1 MLSLPFVIART
12 TFLESVRQ
20 PITFILVGLSAVL
33 MILLTAATGFTLSF
47 SESGEVSG
55 DNKLLL
61 DFGLAT
67 VLALAV
73 LLAGFIATA
82 TMSRE
87 IENKTVMTIVSK
99 PVPRPALVIGKWLGV
114 TVAQLLVVAT
124 MLFFLLLAIRHTVMS
139 TAADVID
146 QPVWVFGCSAIFFSV
161 AIGVWGSYFYG
172 WSFPQT
178 ATLALYPLVFL
189 AYFLVLIFSKKWEVQ
204 PLYRDLKPQ
213 IIVACFAL
221 LLSMPVLTA
230 IAVAASC
237 RLGQV
242 MTIVVCFGI
251 FVVGMASTSVI
262 GRYAVIND
270 PIGEVIEFTPTL
282 QRMESMR
289 NPGDTATITAPSGFR
304 IQPKVGQPLYFAASP
319 NGVDAPVSFAQPPF
333 PPPTGAIKANGLEPN
348 AYNEPALVVTSVNDR
363 RLSVMTVGRGEDT
376 LSIARVPRKGD
387 YLFLT
392 PTRYSV
398 PALIAWGV
406 IPNLQFYWLLDA
418 VNQNQP
424 VPPEHI
430 GLVALYSITQVS
442 VFLSLAVVLFQRRD
456 VG

>member
-20 PITFILVGLSAVL
+20 PITFILVGLSAIL

-87 IENKTVMTIVSK
+87 IENRTVMTIVSK
-99 PVPRPALVIGKWLGV
+99 PVPRPALVIGKWIGV
-114 TVAQLLVVAT
+114 TVAQLICVTIMLVF
-124 MLFFLLLAIRHTVMS
+124 MLLAIRHTVMS
-139 TAADVID
+139 TAADIID
-146 QPVWVFGCSAIFFSV
+146 QPVWIFGSAAILLAV
-161 AIGVWGSYFYG
+161 AVGVWGSFFYG

-178 ATLALYPLVFL
+178 TTLALFPLIIL
-189 AYFLVLIFSKKWEVQ
+189 AYVLVLMFSKHWDVQ
-204 PLYRDLKPQ
+204 PLLRDYKPQ
-213 IIVACFAL
+213 IVVACIAL
-221 LLSMPVLTA
+221 LLAMPVLTA

-242 MTIVVCFGI
+242 MTIVVCFGLFI
-251 FVVGMASTSVI
+251 VGMASTSVI

-270 PIGEVIEFTPTL
+270 PIGEVLAFKPASDRAASL
-282 QRMESMR
+282 K
-289 NPGDTATITAPSGFR
+289 NPGDTAVIEAPSGFR
-304 IQPKVGQPLYFAASP
+304 LQPKVGQPIYFAASP
-319 NGVDAPVSFAQPPF
+319 NGVDAPIRFPAPPF
-333 PPPTGAIKANGLEPN
+333 PPPPGAVKPSGFEAN
-348 AYNEPALVVTSVNDR
+348 AYPEPALVVTAVNDR
-363 RLSVMTVGRGEDT
+363 RLTVMTVGSGEDT
-376 LSIARVPRKGD
+376 LHISRSPRKGD

-392 PTRYSV
+392 PTTYK
-398 PALIAWGV
+398 PLPLILWCTL
-406 IPNLQFYWLLDA
+406 PNLQFFWLLDA

-424 VPPEHI
+424 VPTTH
-430 GLVALYSITQVS
+430 LMMVAGYSLTQVC
-442 VFLSLAVVLFQRRD
+442 VFLGLAVILFQKRD

>member
-1 MLSLPFVIART
+1 MLLLPFIIART

-20 PITFILVGLSAVL
+20 PITFILVAMSAVL

-47 SESGEVSG
+47 SESGENSG

-99 PVPRPALVIGKWLGV
+99 PVPRPALVIGKWIGV
-114 TVAQLLVVAT
+114 TGAQLLVVAT
-124 MLFFLLLAIRHTVMS
+124 MLVFLLLAMRHTVMS
-139 TAADVID
+139 TAADTID
-146 QPVWVFGCSAIFFSV
+146 GPVWIFGMGAVFIAL
-161 AIGVWGSYFYG
+161 AIGVWGSFFYG
-172 WSFPQT
+172 WSFPQA
-178 ATLALYPLVFL
+178 ATISLFPLMLV
-189 AYFLVLIFSKKWEVQ
+189 AYLLIMLVSKKWTFQ
-204 PLYRDLKPQ
+204 PFAHDFKPQ
-213 IIVACFAL
+213 TIVACFAL
-221 LLSMPVLTA
+221 LLAMPVLTS

-262 GRYAVIND
+262 GRYAVVND
-270 PIGEVIEFTPTL
+270 PIGEVLTFKPTL
-282 QRMESMR
+282 QRMETLR
-289 NPGDTATITAPSGFR
+289 NPGDTAEIDAPSGFR

-319 NGVDAPVSFAQPPF
+319 NGVDAPVRFNPPPF
-333 PPPTGAIKANGLEPN
+333 PPPAGAIKANGLEPS

-363 RLSVMTVGRGEDT
+363 KIGVMTVGSGEAT
-376 LSIARVPRKGD
+376 LTIERTPRKGD
-387 YLFLT
+387 YIFLH
-392 PTRYSV
+392 PTTYSI

-406 IPNLQFYWLLDA
+406 IPNLQFFWLLDA

-424 VPPEHI
+424 VPAAHLL
-430 GLVALYSITQVS
+430 LVTAYSGTQVC
-442 VFLSLAVVLFQRRD
+442 VFLGLAVILFQRRD

>member
-1 MLSLPFVIART
+1 MLLLPFIIART

-82 TMSRE
+82 TMNRE

-99 PVPRPALVIGKWLGV
+99 PVPRPALVIGKWIGV
-114 TVAQLLVVAT
+114 TAAQLLVVGT

-146 QPVWVFGCSAIFFSV
+146 GPVWVFGCAAILLAV
-161 AIGVWGSYFYG
+161 GIGVWGSFFYG

-178 ATLALYPLVFL
+178 ATLALYPLIFL
-189 AYFLVLIFSKKWEVQ
+189 AYLLVLIISKKWEVQ
-204 PLYRDLKPQ
+204 SMSHDYKPG
-213 IIVACFAL
+213 IVIACFAL
-221 LLSMPVLTA
+221 MLAMPVLTA

-242 MTIVVCFGI
+242 MTIVVCFGLFI
-251 FVVGMASTSVI
+251 VGMASTSVL

-270 PIGEVIEFTPTL
+270 PIGEVLAYKPTMD
-282 QRMESMR
+282 RMASLR
-289 NPGDTATITAPSGFR
+289 NPGDTAEIDAPSGFR

-319 NGVDAPVSFAQPPF
+319 NGVDAPIRFTAPPF
-333 PPPTGAIKANGLEPN
+333 PPPPGAVRPSTLEPT
-348 AYNEPALVVTSVNDR
+348 AYDTPALLVTGVNDR
-363 RLSVMTVGRGEDT
+363 KISVITVGRGDVT
-376 LSIARVPRKGD
+376 LSIDRIPRRGD
-387 YLFLT
+387 YLFLQ
-392 PTRYSV
+392 PTTYNYT
-398 PALIAWGV
+398 AIAAWGV
-406 IPNLQFYWLLDA
+406 IPNLQFFWLLDA

-424 VPPEHI
+424 VPTYHL
-430 GLVALYSITQVS
+430 GLMILYSATQVA
-442 VFLSLAVVLFQRRD
+442 VFLGLAVILFQKRD

>member
-73 LLAGFIATA
+73 LLSGFVATA

-114 TVAQLLVVAT
+114 TLAQILCVTVMLV
-124 MLFFLLLAIRHTVMS
+124 FLLLAIRHTVMS

-146 QPVWVFGCSAIFFSV
+146 QPVWVFGCAAILL
-161 AIGVWGSYFYG
+161 AIGVGVWGSYFYG
-172 WSFPQT
+172 WSFPQ
-178 ATLALYPLVFL
+178 ATTLSLFPLILL
-189 AYFLVLIFSKKWEVQ
+189 AYFLVLLFSKNWDVQ
-204 PLYRDLKPQ
+204 PLFRDFKPQ
-213 IIVACFAL
+213 IVTACLAL
-221 LLSMPVLTA
+221 LLSMPVITA

-242 MTIVVCFGI
+242 MTIVVCFST
-251 FVVGMASTSVI
+251 FVLGMASNSII
-262 GRYAVIND
+262 GRHAVIND
-270 PIGEVIEFTPTL
+270 PIGEVLTYKPEIE
-282 QRMESMR
+282 RMASLK
-289 NPGDTATITAPSGFR
+289 NPGDRAVIEAPSGFR

-319 NGVDAPVSFAQPPF
+319 NGVDAPVRFDSPPF
-333 PPPTGAIKANGLEPN
+333 PPPPGALKASGLEAA
-348 AYNEPALVVTSVNDR
+348 AYPAPALVVTAANDR
-363 RLSVMTVGRGEDT
+363 RLSVMTVGGGDVT
-376 LSIARVPRKGD
+376 LSITRSPRRGD
-387 YLFLT
+387 FLFLT
-392 PTRYSV
+392 PTHYRLL
-398 PALIAWGV
+398 PLIAWGV
-406 IPNLQFYWLLDA
+406 LPNMQFFWLLDA

-424 VPPEHI
+424 VPAGHMA
-430 GLVALYSITQVS
+430 LVAAYSFTQVCA
-442 VFLSLAVVLFQRRD
+442 FLGVAVILFQRRD

>member
-12 TFLESVRQ
+12 TFIESLRQ
-20 PITFILVGLSAVL
+20 PITFILVAMSAVL

-47 SESGEVSG
+47 SESGENSG

-87 IENKTVMTIVSK
+87 IENRTVMTIVSK

-114 TVAQLLVVAT
+114 TAAQIVTVAT
-124 MLFFLLLAIRHTVMS
+124 MLVFLLLAIRHTVMS
-139 TAADVID
+139 TAADTID
-146 QPVWVFGCSAIFFSV
+146 GPVWVFGSAALLLAL
-161 AIGVWGSYFYG
+161 AIGVWGSFFYG

-178 ATLALYPLVFL
+178 ATLALFPLMLV
-189 AYFLVLIFSKKWEVQ
+189 AWVLVLMVSKKWVVQ
-204 PLYRDLKPQ
+204 PIWHDFKPQ
-213 IIVACFAL
+213 TVVACLAL
-221 LLSMPVLTA
+221 LLAMPVLTS
-230 IAVAASC
+230 IAVAASS

-242 MTIVVCFGI
+242 MTIVVCFGL

-262 GRYAVIND
+262 GRYAVRND
-270 PIGEVIEFTPTL
+270 PIGEVLAFKPAL
-282 QRMESMR
+282 LRMETLR
-289 NPGDTATITAPSGFR
+289 NPGDTAEIEAPSGFR
-304 IQPKVGQPLYFAASP
+304 IQPRVGQPLYFAASP
-319 NGVDAPVSFAQPPF
+319 NGVDAPVSFQPPPY
-333 PPPTGAIKANGLEPN
+333 PPPANAVKADGIDPA
-348 AYNEPALVVTSVNDR
+348 AYDRPALVVASVNDR
-363 RLSVMTVGRGEDT
+363 RIGVITVGRGDVT
-376 LSIARVPRKGD
+376 LPIERAPRKGD

-392 PTRYSV
+392 PTTYSA
-398 PALIAWGV
+398 PAMAAWGV
-406 IPNLQFYWLLDA
+406 IPNLQFFWLLDA

-424 VPPEHI
+424 VPAQHLA
-430 GLVALYSITQVS
+430 LVAAYSATQVCI
-442 VFLSLAVVLFQRRD
+442 FLGLAVILFQRRD

>member
-1 MLSLPFVIART
+1 MLSLPFIIART

-47 SESGEVSG
+47 SESGENSG

-67 VLALAV
+67 ILALAV

-87 IENKTVMTIVSK
+87 IENRTVMTIVSK

-114 TVAQLLVVAT
+114 TVAQLIVVAT
-124 MLFFLLLAIRHTVMS
+124 MLIFLLLALRHTVMS
-139 TAADVID
+139 TAADVVD
-146 QPVWVFGCSAIFFSV
+146 QPVWVFSTAAV
-161 AIGVWGSYFYG
+161 LLALAIGVWGSFFYG

-178 ATLALYPLVFL
+178 ATLSLYPLMVV
-189 AYFLVLIFSKKWEVQ
+189 AYILVMLFSKKWEVQ
-204 PLYRDLKPQ
+204 HLLRDVKPQ
-213 IIVACFAL
+213 VIVACFTL
-221 LLSMPVLTA
+221 LLAMPVLTA

-242 MTIVVCFGI
+242 MTIVVCFAL
-251 FVVGMASTSVI
+251 FVVGMASSSVI

-270 PIGEVIEFTPTL
+270 PIGQVIDFKPTL
-282 QRMESMR
+282 ERMASMR
-289 NPGDTATITAPSGFR
+289 NPGDTGVINAESGFR
-304 IQPKVGQPLYFAASP
+304 IQPKVGQPLYFASSP
-319 NGVDAPVSFAQPPF
+319 NGIDAPVRFTAPPF
-333 PPPTGAIKANGLEPN
+333 PPPTGALRNDGVEPT
-348 AYNEPALVVTSVNDR
+348 AYNEPALIVTGINDR
-363 RLSVMTVGRGEDT
+363 RLNIQTVGRGDVT
-376 LSIARVPRKGD
+376 LSIARAPQRGD
-387 YLFLT
+387 YLFLK
-392 PTRYSV
+392 PTTYN
-398 PALIAWGV
+398 PIALAAWGIV
-406 IPNLQFYWLLDA
+406 PNLQFFWLLDA

-424 VPPEHI
+424 VPATHI
-430 GLVALYSITQVS
+430 GLVILYSMTQVC
-442 VFLSLAVVLFQRRD
+442 VFLGIAVILFQKRD